1 MPLLFPLLLAAAV
14 AAPPGRVAIGQYG
27 AWGAFADAR
36 GRSCYAIAMPAR
48 GAGGSVAAV
57 APPGRP
63 RVELRPSRPAR
74 PGSLSVR
81 VDGRALAF
89 DGPSPAIEGRAAI
102 VALRGGTRL
111 RVSGTTAEG
120 RRFRD
125 DYPLRGFAS
134 ALDAATLAC
143 LAR

>member
-1 MPLLFPLLLAAAV
+1 MPLLSLLLAAAV
-14 AAPPGRVAIGQYG
+14 AAPPGRTAIGQYG

-36 GRSCYAIAMPAR
+36 PRRCYAIAMPAR
-48 GAGGSVAAV
+48 GEGGSVAVV

-63 RVELRPSRPAR
+63 RVEVRPSRPAR
-74 PGSLSVR
+74 PGSLRVQ
-81 VDGRALAF
+81 VDGRALAL
-89 DGPSPAIEGRAAI
+89 DGPSLTVESRAAI